1 MRRNQDTLQP
11 GYGAMVMLLSRE
23 NSLNTHPFWYAHV
36 LDAFIISVDY
46 MGVEW
51 TMEFLWVRWFGVVP
65 GYRWGLKNAHLPK
78 IGFISSDSDAA
89 FGFID
94 PSLILHACH
103 LIPAF
108 ADGHTDS
115 LLCHGSSVARERN
128 AIDDWAVYY
137 VNIFADRDIFARYT
151 GVGVGHQ
158 AQYCLQTSLNHEAC
172 SSSSTGMQDEL
183 PTADEYSDE
192 EDSYVS
198 NDGGEGPQS
207 ASSDEESEDNDGAE
221 DSEPDEDVVDEDMW
235 SDEDE
240 DGNNCA
246 SFKF

>member
-1 MRRNQDTLQP
+1 MIGQHTMLTCESHLHQSF
-11 GYGAMVMLLSRE
+11 YG
-23 NSLNTHPFWYAHV
+23 P
-36 LDAFIISVDY
+36 DII
-46 MGVEW
+46 
-51 TMEFLWVRWFGVVP
+51 
-65 GYRWGLKNAHLPK
+65 
-78 IGFISSDSDAA
+78 
-89 FGFID
+89 
-94 PSLILHACH
+94 PS
-103 LIPAF
+103 
-108 ADGHTDS
+108 
-115 LLCHGSSVARERN
+115 
-128 AIDDWAVYY
+128 
-137 VNIFADRDIFARYT
+137 FADRDIFARYT
-151 GVGVGHQ
+151 GVGVGHR
-158 AQYCLQTSLNHEAC
+158 AQYCLQTSLNHEAR